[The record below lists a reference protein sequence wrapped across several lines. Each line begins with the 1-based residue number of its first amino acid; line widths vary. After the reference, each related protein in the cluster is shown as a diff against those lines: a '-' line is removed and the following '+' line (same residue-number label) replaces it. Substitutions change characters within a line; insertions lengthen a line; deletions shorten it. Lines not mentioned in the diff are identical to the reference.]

1 MRTVGTIVRGIR
13 TPIIRHGDD
22 LEQIVMDSIERAAKN
37 ENFKLNDRDVIGI
50 TEAVVSITQ
59 GNFVTLDQLSKE
71 FKKVFPSKVGVVFPI
86 LSRNR
91 FSLILK
97 ALADVSK
104 EVHVLLSYPS
114 DEVGNQLVNSEVMDA
129 KGVDP
134 FKDSFE
140 EREFREIFGDKLA
153 HRFTGVDY
161 IEAYKKLG
169 DGNVTI
175 HFSNDPTSI
184 LKYTKNV
191 LVSDIHTRFKTKKI
205 IKKAG
210 GKLIIGLDEICNK
223 KIRKHGYNIEYGLL
237 GSNKVAED
245 RLKLFPRD
253 CDIFVDK
260 IKDRIKKRYKKE
272 VEVLVYGDGAFKDP
286 VGKIW
291 ELADPVVCPGFTEK
305 LIGTPKE
312 LKLKYISENW
322 DSQGDLGDYVKSM
335 IRMKNTK
342 DYDVEKSLGT
352 TPRQLTDL
360 LGSLCDLTSGSGDK
374 GTPVVLVQGYFDDYT
389 VE

>member
-134 FKDSFE
+134 FKD
-140 EREFREIFGDKLA
+140 
-153 HRFTGVDY
+153 
-161 IEAYKKLG
+161 
-169 DGNVTI
+169 
-175 HFSNDPTSI
+175 
-184 LKYTKNV
+184 
-191 LVSDIHTRFKTKKI
+191 
-205 IKKAG
+205 
-210 GKLIIGLDEICNK
+210 
-223 KIRKHGYNIEYGLL
+223 
-237 GSNKVAED
+237 
-245 RLKLFPRD
+245 
-253 CDIFVDK
+253 
-260 IKDRIKKRYKKE
+260 
-272 VEVLVYGDGAFKDP
+272 
-286 VGKIW
+286 
-291 ELADPVVCPGFTEK
+291 
-305 LIGTPKE
+305 
-312 LKLKYISENW
+312 
-322 DSQGDLGDYVKSM
+322 
-335 IRMKNTK
+335 
-342 DYDVEKSLGT
+342 
-352 TPRQLTDL
+352 
-360 LGSLCDLTSGSGDK
+360 
-374 GTPVVLVQGYFDDYT
+374 
-389 VE
+389 